1 MVLGGGGMRAAIICP
16 TSMLRWVQ
24 EEFNPHLHLVLAQV
38 YLQDREYAD
47 FFKARRVWGD
57 DIILDQGAAELGA
70 AIDEELIMKVAED
83 LRPTIVVA
91 PDVIHNGFET
101 VLRTGTFIEKYEAQ
115 LRSWGVKI
123 MAVPQGENPAIYLSC
138 FMLFNT
144 SSKIDWLGIS
154 KFHPADFG
162 NRAKLLSSL
171 EEFVTK
177 PCHLLGVGG
186 LVSDLVEERE
196 FEFAKAND
204 TAKAIKLALQGL
216 TLAEGDK
223 RKPVKDYF
231 GCTLPNQELVRQ
243 NIKEYLEVSN
253 DY

>member
-1 MVLGGGGMRAAIICP
+1 MRAAVICP
-16 TSMLRWVQ
+16 TSMLHWLQ
-24 EEFNPHLHLVLAQV
+24 EEFQPRLHLVLAQV
-38 YLQDREYAD
+38 YLQDEEYAD
-47 FFKARRVWGD
+47 FFKARRVLGD

-70 AIDEELIMKVAED
+70 AIDEELIMKIAED

-91 PDVIHNGFET
+91 PDVIHSGFET
-101 VLRTGTFIEKYEAQ
+101 VLRTGAFIGKYEAQ
-115 LRSWGVKI
+115 LRSWDIKI
-123 MAVPQGENPAIYLSC
+123 MAVPQGENSAVYLSC

-144 SSKIDWLGIS
+144 SPKIDWLGIS

-186 LVSDLVEERE
+186 LVSDLVEERK
-196 FEFAKAND
+196 FEFVKSND

-231 GCTLPNQELVRQ
+231 GCILPNRELVRQ
-243 NIKEYLEVSN
+243 NIEDYLEVAN
-253 DY
+253 GY

>member
-1 MVLGGGGMRAAIICP
+1 MRAAIICP
-16 TSMLRWVQ
+16 TPMLRWVQ
-24 EEFNPHLHLVLAQV
+24 EEFNPRLHLVLAQV
-38 YLQDREYAD
+38 YLQDREYAE
-47 FFKARRVWGD
+47 FFLERRVAGD
-57 DIILDQGAAELGA
+57 DVMLDQGAAELGA
-70 AIDEELIMKVAED
+70 AIDEELIMKVTEE

-115 LRSWGVKI
+115 LRSWGVEI
-123 MAVPQGENPAIYLSC
+123 MAVPQGENPAIYLEC

-144 SSKIDWLGIS
+144 SPKIDWLGIS
-154 KFHPADFG
+154 KFHPVGFKS
-162 NRAKLLSSL
+162 RAKLLASL

-186 LVSDLVEERE
+186 LVSDLVEERK
-196 FEFAKAND
+196 FEFAKSTD

-231 GCTLPNQELVRQ
+231 GCILPNRELVRQ
-243 NIKEYLEVSN
+243 NIEEYLEVAN
-253 DY
+253 GY